1 MITGQNIVCFA
12 NDWDADPTSKH
23 QVMTILA
30 RTNRVLWVNS
40 IGLRRPGATVADAS
54 RVITKIRQYLAG
66 ATPINSNMHAV
77 TPLVIPFHHLRWVR
91 RVNAWLVSRYVR
103 AQARRLGMDKF
114 EVWVILPSAASI
126 VRQLKPERVIYY
138 CVDDWSA
145 FSFLDGEAMQDME
158 AQLIAQSDI
167 VFVSAEALYK
177 TKRPLNPRTYLVPH
191 GVDSEHFARA
201 RLPETEVAP
210 ELTNLPRPIV
220 GFWGSVHEWIDLD
233 LLRYMAKRH
242 PEWSIVLVG
251 RVAVERDGCGFRVQ
265 PVQWVIVSG
274 DVMLRRVMTRAEDD
288 VLPVRRPGRVGLI
301 AEPIQQHGRVRAG
314 RIRAPQVAVACD
326 VRYVN
331 DPRSVRRRCG
341 PLRFGASDVG
351 LGARQRR
358 DQQYPDECTD
368 RRVSTPT
375 LTHRNP
381 GWHRRLPSPQE
392 NGMRGR
398 SVCPRR

>member
-1 MITGQNIVCFA
+1 VITGQNIVCFA

-233 LLRYMAKRH
+233 LLRCMAKRH

-251 RVAVERDGCGFRVQ
+251 RVGVDLADLGRLPNVHWLSGRPYASLPGYAKGFSAAILPFKINRLTESVN
-265 PVQWVIVSG
+265 PIK
-274 DVMLRRVMTRAEDD
+274 LREYLAAG
-288 VLPVRRPGRVGLI
+288 LPV
-301 AEPIQQHGRVRAG
+301 
-314 RIRAPQVAVACD
+314 
-326 VRYVN
+326 
-331 DPRSVRRRCG
+331 
-341 PLRFGASDVG
+341 
-351 LGARQRR
+351 
-358 DQQYPDECTD
+358 
-368 RRVSTPT
+368 VSTPLPEVKAYNGLVRIGATADEFVSQVELAVQDTGETAARRRIEAIGGDTWHSRVEYMST
-375 LTHRNP
+375 LVEGLER
-381 GWHRRLPSPQE
+381 
-392 NGMRGR
+392 
-398 SVCPRR
+398 V